1 MTATKSREGLSD
13 EAKEKIVKEA
23 LAKAL
28 KQDEDK
34 KALKEKPKTETVTKS
49 KELSEEAK

>member
-1 MTATKSREGLSD
+1 LTATKNREGLSD

-34 KALKEKPKTETVTKS
+34 NA
-49 KELSEEAK
+49 

>member
-1 MTATKSREGLSD
+1 MNSTSSSVIKSREGLSD
-13 EAKEKIVKEA
+13 EDKQKIVKDA

-34 KALKEKPKTETVTKS
+34 KVKPEI